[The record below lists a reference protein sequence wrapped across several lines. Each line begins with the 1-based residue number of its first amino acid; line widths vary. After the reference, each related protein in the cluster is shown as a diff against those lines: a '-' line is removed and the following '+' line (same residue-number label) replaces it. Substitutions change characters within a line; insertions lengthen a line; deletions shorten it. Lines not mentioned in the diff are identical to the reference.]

1 MEPGAFLN
9 PKRRSIRNT
18 DGRSHEEDAP
28 PLAYAL
34 LPLSSMDALPRDI
47 IHSIREGLG
56 MSRAEFAR
64 ALGWAPSTI
73 SRWESGKAEPSRLSL
88 KIILAYGEEHGVRY
102 RARRAPLPAMLLPAQ
117 EESRAL
123 ALRPLPSEGA
133 VSVQETAA
141 LPRPRS
147 LSVGIDRPG
156 WEAELHFRVA
166 GRDRQPT
173 ERHTGWMG
181 PVTLIG
187 ASLCVLLAVGIPLM
201 GSGPAPVRRERP
213 LPVAAAS
220 LISPPAPA
228 HVARPQVAEA
238 PAPVVSKPTLEARLE
253 GVTLIGGKREATFR
267 TPTDTLVLSEGER
280 IAGKR
285 ATRIAGD
292 GVELQDE
299 SGQARVIG
307 LGETLPLD

>member
-1 MEPGAFLN
+1 ARVDEQHLDAARTRSTHETAGRDHRATCLATGRRIVNPSATSVERGAFLN
-9 PKRRSIRNT
+9 PKRRSIRDT
-18 DGRSHEEDAP
+18 DGRSHEEHAP

-102 RARRAPLPAMLLPAQ
+102 RARRTPLPAMLLPAQ

-141 LPRPRS
+141 PPRPRS

-156 WEAELHFRVA
+156 WEAE
-166 GRDRQPT
+166 
-173 ERHTGWMG
+173 
-181 PVTLIG
+181 
-187 ASLCVLLAVGIPLM
+187 
-201 GSGPAPVRRERP
+201 
-213 LPVAAAS
+213 
-220 LISPPAPA
+220 
-228 HVARPQVAEA
+228 
-238 PAPVVSKPTLEARLE
+238 
-253 GVTLIGGKREATFR
+253 
-267 TPTDTLVLSEGER
+267 
-280 IAGKR
+280 
-285 ATRIAGD
+285 
-292 GVELQDE
+292 
-299 SGQARVIG
+299 
-307 LGETLPLD
+307 